1 MIITN
6 IYKDVS
12 YVIIIIHQQKRK
24 YRVPCVNKNIYAK
37 KILQIPQIVL
47 SYSAFKINR
56 YKLNTWNYMPFL
68 YHYCIIYRWFWLQ
81 LLLFFFSLSLYVNVF
96 RRAIT
101 LTLTKERMKL
111 NKKISL
117 CSVIYIRIVFFCS
130 YLKQYRP
137 TATRSS

>member
-1 MIITN
+1 MTIIWCDKVMIITN
-6 IYKDVS
+6 INKDVS

-111 NKKISL
+111 NKKYRCVLSFISE
-117 CSVIYIRIVFFCS
+117 
-130 YLKQYRP
+130 
-137 TATRSS
+137 